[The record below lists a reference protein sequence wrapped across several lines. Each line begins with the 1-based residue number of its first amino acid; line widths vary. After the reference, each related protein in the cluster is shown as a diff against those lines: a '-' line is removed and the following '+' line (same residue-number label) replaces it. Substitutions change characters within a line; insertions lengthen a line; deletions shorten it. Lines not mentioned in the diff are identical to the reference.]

1 LDFLHK
7 ALIYIFVLGILV
19 VVHEWGHFI
28 AARIF
33 KIKVEDFSIGF
44 GPVALRLFKL
54 GDTVYNLRWVPL
66 GGFVRI
72 AGMEPD
78 DAPITYA
85 AEKIAAARSGIPVSD
100 EELANHPPIIEPPA
114 PKALDPD
121 TFFAHPAW
129 QRAIVIFAGPLMSF
143 VLGYLIFF
151 GVPLTAGIPSGIT
164 LNKVDTVK
172 PGSEAEKIGL
182 KSGDTITGINGKSVS
197 DGEALVTA
205 IHASPGKPVTLIVQR
220 NGATLTI
227 VGVPQLTD
235 LDGQKVGILGFS
247 PVLKETHGK
256 RASILESFN
265 FANNI
270 TLAFFT
276 TMGDFFS
283 HPSVKSIRQN
293 LGGPIMIAK
302 VESQAAAQGPANLA
316 EVVGEITM
324 SLAVMNLLPIPI
336 LDGGYLMFFL
346 VEALR
351 KGKRLTFQE
360 QQNFMLAGLAIIG
373 MMFIFI
379 MYNDITRLVHVPHP

>member
-1 LDFLHK
+1 
-7 ALIYIFVLGILV
+7 
-19 VVHEWGHFI
+19 
-28 AARIF
+28 
-33 KIKVEDFSIGF
+33 
-44 GPVALRLFKL
+44 
-54 GDTVYNLRWVPL
+54 
-66 GGFVRI
+66 
-72 AGMEPD
+72 
-78 DAPITYA
+78 
-85 AEKIAAARSGIPVSD
+85 
-100 EELANHPPIIEPPA
+100 
-114 PKALDPD
+114 
-121 TFFAHPAW
+121 
-129 QRAIVIFAGPLMSF
+129 
-143 VLGYLIFF
+143 
-151 GVPLTAGIPSGIT
+151 VPLTAGIPSGIT

-302 VESQAAAQGPANLA
+302 VESHAAAQGPANLA